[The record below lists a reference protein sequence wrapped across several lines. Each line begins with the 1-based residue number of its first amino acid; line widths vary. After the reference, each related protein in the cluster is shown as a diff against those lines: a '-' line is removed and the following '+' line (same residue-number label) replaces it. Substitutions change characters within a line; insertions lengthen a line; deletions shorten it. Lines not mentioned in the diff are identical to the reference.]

1 MKGMVEFGAFQTA
14 ENRSATVNFMRNFRA
29 LSKSVEFHP
38 CASAQGRDS
47 KEDEGV
53 QGRRRKGERVRA
65 C

>member
-1 MKGMVEFGAFQTA
+1 
-14 ENRSATVNFMRNFRA
+14 MRNFRA

-53 QGRRRKGERVRA
+53 RYSDLMVYAILKGGDLRKERA
-65 C
+65 GGLL